1 MSVLYV
7 VLPIALLLLAGAIAA
22 YAWAA
27 RRGQFDDLKTPAIR
41 ALHDDDLPHPNS
53 PQRITGRTLGVLSFP
68 ALHRPTDQG
77 AKARTERPD

>member
-7 VLPIALLLLAGAIAA
+7 VLPIALVLLAGAIAA

-41 ALHDDDLPHPNS
+41 ALHDDDLPTRTPRSES
-53 PQRITGRTLGVLSFP
+53 PDAP
-68 ALHRPTDQG
+68 
-77 AKARTERPD
+77 